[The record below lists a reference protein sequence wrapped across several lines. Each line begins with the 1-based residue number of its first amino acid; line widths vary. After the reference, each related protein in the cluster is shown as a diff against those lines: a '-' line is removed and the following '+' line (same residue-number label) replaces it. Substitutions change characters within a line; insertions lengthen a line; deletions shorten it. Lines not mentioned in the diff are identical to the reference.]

1 MSNYLYEEC
10 IGDGMAVGNRD
21 LPLQVQTILAGN
33 IGQRADF
40 NDEDY
45 LRMQC
50 PDEIDFEAYL
60 EGLRKIEESIDS
72 EERIRELFLSYPSI
86 YRTAFIRYLELT
98 PNEWQIEFGDPPTG
112 LDSWEALQA
121 SYAFDLIVDADERE
135 SAIPSNLKHYV
146 EGTAGTWVLAV
157 QCDYASELSAIG
169 YLSRNQAVAFVL
181 NTFGY
186 STARIAEITDKPDG
200 TASSHLSRGKSAV
213 RRMET
218 AVEFVENI
226 RNQRPPLMKTYAE
239 LIGEVFMNN
248 ARGEYARVVN
258 LYREEEATE
267 AFLLGIQSGEGREYT
282 SDPDEFLNDWQR
294 APQVDVEFPELQE
307 LHLGDKEK
315 YLDNPFY

>member
-1 MSNYLYEEC
+1 MS
-10 IGDGMAVGNRD
+10 DGNRD
-21 LPLQVQTILAGN
+21 IPLQVQAILSGN

-40 NDEDY
+40 NDEGY

-50 PDEIDFEAYL
+50 PDEVDFEAYL
-60 EGLRKIEESIDS
+60 SGLRKIEESIDS
-72 EERIRELFLSYPSI
+72 EERIRELFLAYPSI

-98 PNEWQIEFGDPPTG
+98 PKEWQTEFGDPPTG
-112 LDSWEALQA
+112 LDSWETLQS

-135 SAIPSNLKHYV
+135 SEIPPNVKQYN
-146 EGTAGTWVLAV
+146 EGTPGTWVLAV

-169 YLSRNQAVAFVL
+169 YLSRNQAVAFIL

-186 STARIAEITDKPDG
+186 PTSRIAEIVDKPDG
-200 TASSHLSRGKSAV
+200 TVSSHLSRGKSAV

-248 ARGEYARVVN
+248 DRGEYARVVN

-282 SDPDEFLNDWQR
+282 TDPDEFLNEWQR
-294 APQVDVEFPELQE
+294 APDVDVEFPELQK
-307 LHLGDKEK
+307 LTLGDKEK
-315 YLDNPFY
+315 YLDNPLY